1 MKMASPFF
9 FSFDIDI
16 NKLTPCAKRSSL
28 YQNYVAWR
36 KKKYF
41 LFFLILKTNVNRN
54 PTHTKRNKREKYVNF
69 SNGERYL
76 LGTGRGSLN
85 KKNPSRARAAG
96 RVASRVCVCVD
107 IFSCE
112 FSLSVFSSYTKEDGR
127 GGQHIIGNAR
137 ASLCWE
143 EILSIYQTIRE

>member
-9 FSFDIDI
+9 FSFYKDI
-16 NKLTPCAKRSSL
+16 NKPTPCAKRSSL

-36 KKKYF
+36 KKNTF
-41 LFFLILKTNVNRN
+41 CFFLILKTNVNRN
-54 PTHTKRNKREKYVNF
+54 PTHTERNKREKYVNF

-96 RVASRVCVCVD
+96 RVASRVCVCVCGY
-107 IFSCE
+107 F
-112 FSLSVFSSYTKEDGR
+112 
-127 GGQHIIGNAR
+127 
-137 ASLCWE
+137 
-143 EILSIYQTIRE
+143 